1 MLNIDKEAKIIEK
14 KFLRFLISFHPL
26 STAFTF
32 NDQCNS
38 VPTLLARFFKST
50 FQVDK
55 RPWKRLNEREVIAGP
70 RQAESAAPACKW
82 RKMETYLLR
91 SDDKSAFAAF
101 TVHRG
106 HRDERSNKRLCWKYG
121 QTGSRDTMNRVP
133 TWIYDDSKR
142 PAIY

>member
-1 MLNIDKEAKIIEK
+1 
-14 KFLRFLISFHPL
+14 
-26 STAFTF
+26 
-32 NDQCNS
+32 
-38 VPTLLARFFKST
+38 
-50 FQVDK
+50 
-55 RPWKRLNEREVIAGP
+55 
-70 RQAESAAPACKW
+70 
-82 RKMETYLLR
+82 METYLLR